1 MIASQAT
8 NTERNNNPLS
18 SISEAISF
26 QSKGGQNPK
35 KNAQAEVNSARLDN
49 G

>member
-18 SISEAISF
+18 ISEAISF
-26 QSKGGQNPK
+26 QSKGGQK
-35 KNAQAEVNSARLDN
+35 QTKNAQVEVLSARLDN